1 MDVDSEAV
9 LMNLSHKARP
19 RQWRRGGRASEAP
32 DTHPRLSWWWLIV
45 PLAIGAGMIA
55 GTMWELWRKG
65 Y

>member
-1 MDVDSEAV
+1 
-9 LMNLSHKARP
+9 MNLSHKARP